1 MKILYVITNRAF
13 ATNDAVLELCNFR
26 AKFEMIISSPHISNS
41 KCSCKLHVFKRIYE
55 RGFCCVNF
63 GKGSTSYRQHQLKQL
78 LNRHFYSNE
87 AWKILNYRV
96 IFLAHVHWHD
106 TLQLVDICDCCH
118 PMAWHVIFAPACE
131 RTPITPATAP
141 FNYRITLVFGP
152 RKFPLSV
159 NVRFCNKTEFDMKY
173 KSESIQIMANES
185 SSLVLCGVRCSIC
198 EFCPLHNDAVI

>member
-1 MKILYVITNRAF
+1 MCSSEYAKEDFAVWTLERVRHRIANINWNSYWIDIFIQMKR
-13 ATNDAVLELCNFR
+13 
-26 AKFEMIISSPHISNS
+26 
-41 KCSCKLHVFKRIYE
+41 
-55 RGFCCVNF
+55 
-63 GKGSTSYRQHQLKQL
+63 
-78 LNRHFYSNE
+78 
-87 AWKILNYRV
+87 LNYRV

-141 FNYRITLVFGP
+141 FNYRMTLVFGP